1 MDAAGACSCPR
12 DTDGRFAGGG
22 SLYSWKKKWFN
33 FQSTQASNYEAL
45 KSLRVSHSTY
55 VVMVSCGF

>member
-1 MDAAGACSCPR
+1 MLLVLVHVLVTLMVVLLEVAHYTPG
-12 DTDGRFAGGG
+12 
-22 SLYSWKKKWFN
+22 KKKRFN

-45 KSLRVSHSTY
+45 KSLRGSHSTY

>member
-1 MDAAGACSCPR
+1 MDATGACSCPR

-22 SLYSWKKKWFN
+22 SLYSWKKKRLN
-33 FQSTQASNYEAL
+33 FQSTQVSNDEAL
-45 KSLRVSHSTY
+45 KSLRGSHSTY

>member
-45 KSLRVSHSTY
+45 KSLRVSQSTY

>member
-1 MDAAGACSCPR
+1 MLVHVLVTLMVVLLEGAHYTP
-12 DTDGRFAGGG
+12 G
-22 SLYSWKKKWFN
+22 KKKWFN